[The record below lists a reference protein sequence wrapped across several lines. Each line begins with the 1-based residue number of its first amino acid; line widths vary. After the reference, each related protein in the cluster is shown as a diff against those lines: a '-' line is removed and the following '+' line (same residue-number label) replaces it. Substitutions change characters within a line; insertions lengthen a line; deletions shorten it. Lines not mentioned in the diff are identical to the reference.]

1 MTLDA
6 TMQVSRGSFTLDASV
21 TVAPG
26 ETLALLGPN
35 GSGKSTLLAVI
46 AGLLV
51 PECGTVSVD
60 GRVLTEVPS
69 AVDRAD
75 GRAVDRA
82 SGGRVSRD
90 RAGSGRASRG
100 RMTVVPAHRRR
111 IGLLGQDPLLFPH
124 LSALE
129 NVAFGLRAHGMRT
142 DEARDRASEWLDA
155 VGMSD
160 YAARTPAEL
169 SGGQQQRVAIAR
181 VLAIEPDVLLF
192 DEPMA
197 ALDVQNASLVRTLL
211 RECLSARV
219 FAAHIGI
226 GGRPPTAPATIV
238 VTHDVVDALVLAD
251 RVAIMDAG
259 RIIDSGDVARVL
271 GEPVN
276 QFAAALVGLTVLH
289 GIVETSQLVR
299 LADGRALAVDSIV
312 PAVGTEVSVAFPPSA
327 VTLRRESRG
336 AARADGA
343 ATAAPGVADSARV
356 EPAASAP
363 PLPHE
368 WLATVDLLEP
378 GLKGIRV
385 TLLGDTVVAEASAAD
400 LLARDIAPGDRVVAS
415 VDPSQITA
423 YLRR

>member
-46 AGLLV
+46 AGLLA
-51 PECGTVSVD
+51 PERGAVSVD
-60 GRVLTEVPS
+60 GRVLTEVPQ
-69 AVDRAD
+69 
-75 GRAVDRA
+75 
-82 SGGRVSRD
+82 SGGRRP
-90 RAGSGRASRG
+90 GGG

-129 NVAFGLRAHGMRT
+129 NVAFGLRSLGMRAA
-142 DEARDRASEWLDA
+142 EARERASEWLDA
-155 VGMSD
+155 VEMTEF
-160 YAARTPAEL
+160 AARKPAEL

-181 VLAIEPDVLLF
+181 VLATEPDVLLF

-211 RECLSARV
+211 RECLAARV
-219 FAAHIGI
+219 SAVHTGI
-226 GGRPPTAPATIV
+226 HGRPPTAPATIV

-276 QFAAALVGLTVLH
+276 QFAAALVGLNVLH
-289 GIVETSQLVR
+289 GVVETSQLAR
-299 LADGRALAVDSIV
+299 LADGRGLAVDSIE

-343 ATAAPGVADSARV
+343 ATAAPGAADSARV

-368 WLATVDLLEP
+368 WQATVDLLEP

-385 TLLGDTVVAEASAAD
+385 TLVGDTVAAEASAAD
-400 LLARDIAPGDRVVAS
+400 LLAHDIAPGDRIVAS
-415 VDPSQITA
+415 VDPTQITA